1 MTDDTGPKTK
11 APSEP
16 YTAAI
21 RQLHSPPR
29 RLMLGEDRS
38 TSTRCMSDIRNR
50 FRFPVI
56 ALLVACVLPAP
67 MMAQSQRHPRDG
79 EIHNAD
85 TRAWWHTTE
94 ALSGDSME
102 GRDTGSA
109 AYQRAAEYVTARFKA
124 AGLQPAGENG
134 SYFQTV
140 PMHEVAVTPEGTSFT
155 LVRPDGSETALTFLQ
170 QITFTPIE
178 DLPTRMEAA
187 LTFRGYCG
195 KDAMADIAGRF
206 VVCLGTQRD
215 GLPGGAERA
224 ANAREGKAL
233 GLINIDDP
241 YFAIEPPRWPF
252 AYART
257 VRLQA
262 QREVVNKS
270 LAPLATL
277 RISAQA
283 VDALFAGTGQDAAAI
298 LKLGGTKQRLPNFD
312 IPATLRVRLSLTQRD
327 ISSPNVLATLPGSD
341 PKLGR
346 EYVVIAAH
354 LDGYGFGTPVNGDDL
369 YNGTLDDAA
378 YVALLIQMGDDIKAH
393 KLLAPKR
400 SILFAAFTGEE
411 KGLLGSYWFVAH
423 PTVPIEQLAADVNLD
438 QLRPLF
444 PLRILTAEAL
454 ADTTLGE
461 MARAVA
467 APLHIEIRADAEPER
482 NLLHRADQYP
492 FLTIHVPAISFIF
505 GYDRNTDAETRYR
518 EWYEVRYHRPQDD
531 LTQPVDFK
539 AAAQF
544 DTFFYRLVE
553 AIANAPT
560 RPAIYPTSAF
570 AAKN

>member
-1 MTDDTGPKTK
+1 
-11 APSEP
+11 
-16 YTAAI
+16 
-21 RQLHSPPR
+21 
-29 RLMLGEDRS
+29 
-38 TSTRCMSDIRNR
+38 
-50 FRFPVI
+50 
-56 ALLVACVLPAP
+56 
-67 MMAQSQRHPRDG
+67 MAQSQLHPRDG
-79 EIHNAD
+79 EIHDAD

-109 AYQRAAEYVTARFKA
+109 AYQRAAEYVAARFKA
-124 AGLQPAGENG
+124 AGLHPAGENG
-134 SYFQTV
+134 SYFQAV

-155 LVRPDGSETALTFLQ
+155 LVRADGSESALTFLQ
-170 QITFTPIE
+170 QITIRPVE
-178 DLPTRMEAA
+178 NLPTRMEAA

-195 KDAMADIAGRF
+195 KDAMADIAGQF
-206 VVCLGTQRD
+206 VVCFGTDRE
-215 GLPGGAERA
+215 GLPSGAERA

-241 YFAIEPPRWPF
+241 YFTIEPPRWPV

-257 VRLQA
+257 VKLQA
-262 QREVVNKS
+262 PREAANNS
-270 LAPLATL
+270 LAPLATM
-277 RISAQA
+277 RISAEA
-283 VDALFAGTGQDAAAI
+283 VDALLAGTGQDAAAI
-298 LKLGGTKQRLPNFD
+298 LKLGGTKQLLQNFD
-312 IPATLRVRLSLTQRD
+312 IPAKLRVRLALTQRD
-327 ISSPNVLATLPGSD
+327 VSSPNILATLPGAA
-341 PKLGR
+341 PKLGG

-354 LDGYGFGTPVNGDDL
+354 LDGYGFGTPVNGDAL

-378 YVALLIQMGDDIKAH
+378 YVALLIQMADDIKTRQLPA
-393 KLLAPKR
+393 LKR

-423 PTVPIEQLAADVNLD
+423 PTVPIEQLAAAVNLD

-454 ADTTLGE
+454 VDTTLGD

-492 FLTIHVPAISFIF
+492 FLTVHVPAISFIF
-505 GYDRNTDAETRYR
+505 GYDRNTDAELRYR
-518 EWYEVRYHRPQDD
+518 EWYQVRYHRPQDD
-531 LTQPVDFK
+531 ITQPVDFK

-544 DTFFYRLVE
+544 DAFFYGLVE
-553 AIANAPT
+553 AIANAT
-560 RPAIYPTSAF
+560 ARPVIYPASPF
-570 AAKN
+570 AAKK